1 MALFTQKSVDFDYNS
16 AELIF
21 FYIDDYT
28 IFKKQGFC
36 FHPQYELIDYQY
48 YEKDFSLVNLKRKID
63 FVDLFN
69 EENVNV
75 KILCGRNGSGKSTLL
90 EIMAGTKNTGIQV
103 KKFCILRDKNGVF
116 ASSVKCRLI
125 LDNYDEPFLLDFEN
139 YAYDFY
145 PSDCCVNHK
154 NMQIPDF
161 DFRKNIVKLYSET
174 PKLYDGVVDGKLFTN
189 FSIEL
194 WNFDNEIELM
204 TTGSRKNLYKNEN
217 FFELKTWLK
226 SDILSY
232 YFLHNFQDNTYDDV
246 AKVFEENMNEYYV
259 DLASFLNDN
268 IYTTYA
274 PNLVDEIR
282 ALQKELLFKTFLIS
296 EIQEVEKKISNLEE
310 KILKYL
316 QSVDEDLRESL
327 FIGTSL
333 NSLLYFEGFSNEN
346 KTLRYL
352 YDLSSGEV
360 RSLKYR
366 YEILH
371 SMIQPYGVWWYIDEP
386 ESFLHPEWCRTFIFD
401 YMNAYKGVK
410 DYIISMG
417 DSATSDKFN
426 PNKRFTL
433 VFATHSPFLLSD
445 LTNDYIIYLEKRD
458 RQVYEIKAEKDCF
471 AGNIGQM
478 YNTNFFMKSTIGEFA
493 KQKLKKIINTIDSEE
508 VVTDEEIRKWKILV
522 SKIGDDLL
530 KNLIRDKIELYE
542 KNRTK

>member
-28 IFKKQGFC
+28 IFKKRGFC

-48 YEKDFSLVNLKRKID
+48 NEKDFSLVNLKRKID

-174 PKLYDGVVDGKLFTN
+174 PELYDGVVDGKLFTN

-204 TTGSRKNLYKNEN
+204 TTGSRKTLYKNEN

-246 AKVFEENMNEYYV
+246 AKVFEENMNEYNV

-433 VFATHSPFLLSD
+433 IFATHSPFLLSD
-445 LTNDYIIYLEKRD
+445 LTNDYIIYLEKKE
-458 RQVYEIKAEKDCF
+458 RQVHEIKAEKECF

-478 YNTNFFMKSTIGEFA
+478 YNINFFMKSTIGEFA
-493 KQKLKKIINTIDSEE
+493 KQKLKNIINTIDSEE
-508 VVTDEEIRKWKILV
+508 VVTDEEIKKWKILV

>member
-189 FSIEL
+189 FSIKL
-194 WNFDNEIELM
+194 WNFDNEVELM

-217 FFELKTWLK
+217 LFELKSWLK

-232 YFLHNFQDNTYDDV
+232 YFLHNFQDNTYDDI
-246 AKVFEENMNEYYV
+246 AKVFEENMNEYNV

-282 ALQKELLFKTFLIS
+282 ALQKELLLKTFLIS

-433 VFATHSPFLLSD
+433 IFATHSPFLLSD
-445 LTNDYIIYLEKRD
+445 LTNDYIIYLEKKE
-458 RQVYEIKAEKDCF
+458 RQVHEIKAEKECF

-478 YNTNFFMKSTIGEFA
+478 YNTNFFMKNTIGEFA
-493 KQKLKKIINTIDSEE
+493 RTKILQIINTIDSDD
-508 VVTDEEIRKWKILV
+508 VISDEKIKKWKFLV

-530 KNLIRDKIELYE
+530 RNLIKDKIEFYE
-542 KNRTK
+542 KNRTR

>member
-103 KKFCILRDKNGVF
+103 KKICILRDKNGVF

-174 PKLYDGVVDGKLFTN
+174 PELYDGVVDGKLFTN
-189 FSIEL
+189 FSIGL

-217 FFELKTWLK
+217 FFELKSWLK

-232 YFLHNFQDNTYDDV
+232 YFLHNFQDNTYDDI
-246 AKVFEENMNEYYV
+246 AIAFEKCMNEDNI

-316 QSVDEDLRESL
+316 QSIDEDLRESL

-371 SMIQPYGVWWYIDEP
+371 SMIQPYGVWLYIDEP

-433 VFATHSPFLLSD
+433 IFATHSPFLLSD
-445 LTNDYIIYLEKRD
+445 LTNDYIIYLEKKD
-458 RQVYEIKAEKDCF
+458 RQVYEIKSEKECF

-478 YNTNFFMKSTIGEFA
+478 YNTNLFMKNTIGEFA
-493 KQKLKKIINTIDSEE
+493 RTKILQIINTIDSDD
-508 VVTDEEIRKWKILV
+508 VISDEKIKKWKFLV

-530 KNLIRDKIELYE
+530 RNLIKDKIELYE
-542 KNRTK
+542 KNRTR

>member
-36 FHPQYELIDYQY
+36 FHPQYELTDYCY
-48 YEKDFSLVNLKRKID
+48 SEKDYSLVSLKQKNE

-116 ASSVKCRLI
+116 ASSVKCRLT

-246 AKVFEENMNEYYV
+246 AKVFEENMNEYNV

-296 EIQEVEKKISNLEE
+296 EIQEVEKKIFILEE
-310 KILKYL
+310 KILNFI
-316 QSVDEDLRESL
+316 QVVDGVLRESH
-327 FIGTSL
+327 FIGTELS
-333 NSLLYFEGFSNEN
+333 SLLYFKGFSDEN
-346 KTLRYL
+346 KIVRYL
-352 YDLSSGEV
+352 YDLSDGEW

-371 SMIQPYGVWWYIDEP
+371 SMFQSNGVWWYIDEP
-386 ESFLHPEWCRTFIFD
+386 EAYLHPEWCRTFIFD

-433 VFATHSPFLLSD
+433 IFATHSPFLLSD
-445 LTNDYIIYLEKRD
+445 LTNDYIIYLEKKD
-458 RQVYEIKAEKDCF
+458 RQVYEIKSEKECF

-478 YNTNFFMKSTIGEFA
+478 YNTNFFMKNTIGEFA
-493 KQKLKKIINTIDSEE
+493 RTKILQIINTIDSDD
-508 VVTDEEIRKWKILV
+508 VISDEKIKKWKFLV

-530 KNLIRDKIELYE
+530 RNLIKDKIELYE
-542 KNRTK
+542 KNRTR

>member
-1 MALFTQKSVDFDYNS
+1 MALFTQKSIDFDYNS

-36 FHPQYELIDYQY
+36 FHPQYELIDYCY
-48 YEKDFSLVNLKRKID
+48 SEKDYSLVSLKQKNE

-69 EENVNV
+69 EENVNIKV
-75 KILCGRNGSGKSTLL
+75 LCGRNGSGKSTLL
-90 EIMAGTKNTGIQV
+90 EIMAGTKNTGDQV
-103 KKFCILRDKNGVF
+103 KKIYILRDKNGVF
-116 ASSVKCRLI
+116 ASSAKCSI
-125 LDNYDEPFLLDFEN
+125 VLDNGVENLLMDFED

-161 DFRKNIVKLYSET
+161 DFRKNIVKFYSET
-174 PKLYDGVVDGKLFTN
+174 PELYDGVVDGKLFTH

-194 WNFDNEIELM
+194 WNFDNEVELM
-204 TTGSRKNLYKNEN
+204 TTGSRKKLYKNEN
-217 FFELKTWLK
+217 LFELKSWLK
-226 SDILSY
+226 SDILSFY
-232 YFLHNFQDNTYDDV
+232 LLHNFQDNTYDN
-246 AKVFEENMNEYYV
+246 AAGFFEDNMNQNNV

-296 EIQEVEKKISNLEE
+296 EIQEVENKISNLEE

-333 NSLLYFEGFSNEN
+333 NSLLYFKGFSNEN
-346 KTLRYL
+346 KIIRYL
-352 YDLSSGEV
+352 YDLSDGEW

-386 ESFLHPEWCRTFIFD
+386 EAYLHPEWCRTFIFD

-433 VFATHSPFLLSD
+433 IFATHSPFLLSD
-445 LTNDYIIYLEKRD
+445 LTNDYIIYLEKKE
-458 RQVYEIKAEKDCF
+458 RQVHEIKAEKDCF

-493 KQKLKKIINTIDSEE
+493 KQKLKNIINTIDSEE
-508 VVTDEEIRKWKILV
+508 VVTDEEIKKWKILV

>member
-1 MALFTQKSVDFDYNS
+1 MALFTQKSIDFDYNS

-36 FHPQYELIDYQY
+36 FHPQYELIDYCY
-48 YEKDFSLVNLKRKID
+48 SEKDYSLVSLKQKNE

-69 EENVNV
+69 EENVNIKV
-75 KILCGRNGSGKSTLL
+75 LCGRNGSGKSTLL
-90 EIMAGTKNTGIQV
+90 EIMAGTKNTGDQV
-103 KKFCILRDKNGVF
+103 KKIYILRDKNGVF
-116 ASSVKCRLI
+116 ASSAKCSI
-125 LDNYDEPFLLDFEN
+125 VLDNGVENLLMDFED

-161 DFRKNIVKLYSET
+161 DFRKNIVKFYSET
-174 PKLYDGVVDGKLFTN
+174 PELYDGVVDGKLFTH

-194 WNFDNEIELM
+194 WNFDNEVELM
-204 TTGSRKNLYKNEN
+204 TTGSRKKLYKNEN
-217 FFELKTWLK
+217 LFELKSWLK
-226 SDILSY
+226 SDILSFY
-232 YFLHNFQDNTYDDV
+232 LLHNFQDNTYDN
-246 AKVFEENMNEYYV
+246 AAGFFEDNMNQNNV

-296 EIQEVEKKISNLEE
+296 EIQEVENKISNLEE

-333 NSLLYFEGFSNEN
+333 NSLLYFKGFSNEN
-346 KTLRYL
+346 KIIRYL
-352 YDLSSGEV
+352 YDLSDGEW

-433 VFATHSPFLLSD
+433 IFATHSPFLLSD
-445 LTNDYIIYLEKRD
+445 LTNDYIIYLEKKE
-458 RQVYEIKAEKDCF
+458 RQVHEIKAEKDCF

-493 KQKLKKIINTIDSEE
+493 KQKLKNIINTIDSEE
-508 VVTDEEIRKWKILV
+508 VVTDEEIKKWKILV

>member
-1 MALFTQKSVDFDYNS
+1 
-16 AELIF
+16 
-21 FYIDDYT
+21 
-28 IFKKQGFC
+28 
-36 FHPQYELIDYQY
+36 
-48 YEKDFSLVNLKRKID
+48 
-63 FVDLFN
+63 
-69 EENVNV
+69 
-75 KILCGRNGSGKSTLL
+75 
-90 EIMAGTKNTGIQV
+90 MAGTKNTGIQV

-145 PSDCCVNHK
+145 LSDCCVNHK

-189 FSIEL
+189 FSIKL
-194 WNFDNEIELM
+194 WNFDNEVELM

-217 FFELKTWLK
+217 LLELKLWLK

-232 YFLHNFQDNTYDDV
+232 YFLHNFQDNTYDDI
-246 AKVFEENMNEYYV
+246 AKVFEENMNEYNV
-259 DLASFLNDN
+259 DLASFLDN
-268 IYTTYA
+268 FIYTNYVSQV
-274 PNLVDEIR
+274 VDDIR
-282 ALQKELLFKTFLIS
+282 RLQQDLFNKSFFIS
-296 EIQEVEKKISNLEE
+296 EISKVEKIIADLEHKIF
-310 KILKYL
+310 
-316 QSVDEDLRESL
+316 DFFFAFDREFRKNQ
-327 FIGTSL
+327 FIGTRL
-333 NSLLYFEGFSNEN
+333 NSLLYFKGFSREN
-346 KTLRYL
+346 SISRYL
-352 YDLSSGEV
+352 YDLSDGEW

-371 SMIQPYGVWWYIDEP
+371 SMFQSNGVWWYIDEP
-386 ESFLHPEWCRTFIFD
+386 EAYLHPEWCRTFIFD

-433 VFATHSPFLLSD
+433 IFATHSPFLLSD
-445 LTNDYIIYLEKRD
+445 LTNDYIIYLEKKE
-458 RQVYEIKAEKDCF
+458 RQVHEIKSEKECF

-478 YNTNFFMKSTIGEFA
+478 YNTNFFMKNTIGEFA
-493 KQKLKKIINTIDSEE
+493 RTKILQIINTIDSDD
-508 VVTDEEIRKWKILV
+508 VISDEKIKKWKFLV

-530 KNLIRDKIELYE
+530 RNLIKDKIELYE
-542 KNRTK
+542 KNRTR

>member
-1 MALFTQKSVDFDYNS
+1 MSLFTQKSIDFDYNS

-21 FYIDDYT
+21 FYVDDYT

-36 FHPQYELIDYQY
+36 FHPQYELIY
-48 YEKDFSLVNLKRKID
+48 YCYSEKDYSLVSLKQKNE

-116 ASSVKCRLI
+116 ASSVKCRLT

-161 DFRKNIVKLYSET
+161 DFRKNIVKFYSET
-174 PKLYDGVVDGKLFTN
+174 PELYDGVVDGKLFTN

-217 FFELKTWLK
+217 FFELKSWLK

-232 YFLHNFQDNTYDDV
+232 YFLHNFQDNTYDDI
-246 AKVFEENMNEYYV
+246 AIAFEKCMNEDNI

-282 ALQKELLFKTFLIS
+282 ALQKEVLFKTFLIS
-296 EIQEVEKKISNLEE
+296 DIQEVEKKISNLEE

-493 KQKLKKIINTIDSEE
+493 TQKLKKIINTIDSEE

-542 KNRTK
+542 KNRTR

>member
-1 MALFTQKSVDFDYNS
+1 MALFTQQSVDFDYNS

-69 EENVNV
+69 KENVNV

-90 EIMAGTKNTGIQV
+90 EIMAGTKNTGVQV
-103 KKFCILRDKNGVF
+103 KKFYILRDKNGVF

-174 PKLYDGVVDGKLFTN
+174 PELYDGVVDGKLFTN

-246 AKVFEENMNEYYV
+246 AKVFEENMNEYNV

-433 VFATHSPFLLSD
+433 IFATHSPFLLSD
-445 LTNDYIIYLEKRD
+445 LTNDYIIYLEKKE
-458 RQVYEIKAEKDCF
+458 RQVHEIKAEKECF

-478 YNTNFFMKSTIGEFA
+478 YNINFFMKSTIGEFA
-493 KQKLKKIINTIDSEE
+493 KQKLKNIINTIDSEE
-508 VVTDEEIRKWKILV
+508 VVTDEEIKKWKILV

>member
-116 ASSVKCRLI
+116 ASSVKCRLT

-161 DFRKNIVKLYSET
+161 DFRKNIVKFYSET
-174 PKLYDGVVDGKLFTN
+174 PELYDGVIDGKLFTN

-246 AKVFEENMNEYYV
+246 AKVFEENMNEYNV

-433 VFATHSPFLLSD
+433 IFATHSPFLLSD
-445 LTNDYIIYLEKRD
+445 LTNDYIIYLEKKE
-458 RQVYEIKAEKDCF
+458 RQVHEIKAEKECF

-478 YNTNFFMKSTIGEFA
+478 YNANFFMANTIGEFA
-493 KQKLKKIINTIDSEE
+493 RQKILQIINTIDSDEVISDEE
-508 VVTDEEIRKWKILV
+508 VKKWELLV

-530 KNLIRDKIELYE
+530 RNLIRDKIKIYE

>member
-1 MALFTQKSVDFDYNS
+1 M
-16 AELIF
+16 
-21 FYIDDYT
+21 
-28 IFKKQGFC
+28 
-36 FHPQYELIDYQY
+36 
-48 YEKDFSLVNLKRKID
+48 
-63 FVDLFN
+63 
-69 EENVNV
+69 
-75 KILCGRNGSGKSTLL
+75 
-90 EIMAGTKNTGIQV
+90 
-103 KKFCILRDKNGVF
+103 
-116 ASSVKCRLI
+116 
-125 LDNYDEPFLLDFEN
+125 
-139 YAYDFY
+139 
-145 PSDCCVNHK
+145 
-154 NMQIPDF
+154 
-161 DFRKNIVKLYSET
+161 
-174 PKLYDGVVDGKLFTN
+174 
-189 FSIEL
+189 
-194 WNFDNEIELM
+194 
-204 TTGSRKNLYKNEN
+204 
-217 FFELKTWLK
+217 
-226 SDILSY
+226 
-232 YFLHNFQDNTYDDV
+232 
-246 AKVFEENMNEYYV
+246 
-259 DLASFLNDN
+259 
-268 IYTTYA
+268 
-274 PNLVDEIR
+274 
-282 ALQKELLFKTFLIS
+282 
-296 EIQEVEKKISNLEE
+296 EKKISNLEE

-346 KTLRYL
+346 KTLKYL

-508 VVTDEEIRKWKILV
+508 VVTDEEIKKWKFLV

-530 KNLIRDKIELYE
+530 RNLIKDKIELYE
-542 KNRTK
+542 KNRTR

>member
-189 FSIEL
+189 FSIKL
-194 WNFDNEIELM
+194 WNFDNEVELM

-217 FFELKTWLK
+217 LFELKSWLK

-232 YFLHNFQDNTYDDV
+232 YFLHNFQDNTYDDI
-246 AKVFEENMNEYYV
+246 AKVFEENMNEYNV

-282 ALQKELLFKTFLIS
+282 ALQKELLLKTFLIS

-316 QSVDEDLRESL
+316 QSVDEDLRERL

-433 VFATHSPFLLSD
+433 IFATHSPFLLSD
-445 LTNDYIIYLEKRD
+445 LTNDYIIYLEKKE
-458 RQVYEIKAEKDCF
+458 RQVHEIKAEKECF

-478 YNTNFFMKSTIGEFA
+478 YNTNFFMKNTIGEFA
-493 KQKLKKIINTIDSEE
+493 RTKILQIINTIDSDD
-508 VVTDEEIRKWKILV
+508 VISDEKIKKWKFLV

-530 KNLIRDKIELYE
+530 RNLIKDKIEFYE
-542 KNRTK
+542 KNRTR